1 VAQRAGLAAGGK
13 TGEIVAMELIDRF
26 PEYVKITKVTH
37 NRVFAVVDKVGLLNV
52 AKFMK
57 DALDFDHITAV
68 SGVDWLEEKKM
79 WAVYH
84 ITSYSN
90 RVTAEMIVELPRD
103 KPEVDSVTPLWGG
116 ANWHERETY
125 DMFGIIFIGH
135 PRLERIL
142 TPEGTDYFPYRKDFV
157 GGRRV

>member
-1 VAQRAGLAAGGK
+1 LSQRKGLGPGGK
-13 TGEIVAMELIDRF
+13 TGDVIGQALVQVF
-26 PEYVKITKVTH
+26 PEGVKITKATH
-37 NRVFAVVDKVGLLNV
+37 NRLYATVDKAVWLKV
-52 AKFMK
+52 AAYMK
-57 DALDFDHITAV
+57 DALAFDHVTSV
-68 SGVDWLEEKKM
+68 SGVDWLQENKM

-103 KPEVDSVTPLWGG
+103 QPEVDSISNLWGG
-116 ANWHERETY
+116 ANWNERETY